1 MSMFF
6 AENPGKIEI
15 VPWYADNEIYLQEV
29 RFSVPAS
36 EWNEFQESD
45 LFQELVRYVDSLQ
58 TQDTHIDIHEPR
70 YIAEIEASLQ
80 NRTSLACRESAW
92 VRVRNLFRRRK

>member
-6 AENPGKIEI
+6 AENPGKLDVI
-15 VPWYADNEIYLQEV
+15 PWYEDNEIFLQEV

-36 EWNEFQESD
+36 EWNEFQESK
-45 LFQELVRYVDSLQ
+45 LFQDIERYVDSLKTRDMQ
-58 TQDTHIDIHEPR
+58 VDIHKPIDIAAMEW
-70 YIAEIEASLQ
+70 SLQ
-80 NRTSLACRESAW
+80 NQKCLVHHEPFW

>member
-6 AENPGKIEI
+6 AENPGNLEI

-45 LFQELVRYVDSLQ
+45 LFQELVRYVDSIR
-58 TQDTHIDIHEPR
+58 TQDTHTDIHEAQ
-70 YIAEIEASLQ
+70 YIEESEASLQ
-80 NRTSLACRESAW
+80 NQVNLVCRESVW
-92 VRVRNLFRRRK
+92 VRVRNLFHRRK

>member
-1 MSMFF
+1 MSMLL
-6 AENPGKIEI
+6 ADNPGKPEI

-29 RFSVPAS
+29 KFSVPAS

-45 LFQELVRYVDSLQ
+45 LFQELVRYVDSRQ

-80 NRTSLACRESAW
+80 NRTSLVCHESVW

>member
-6 AENPGKIEI
+6 AENPGKLEI

-45 LFQELVRYVDSLQ
+45 LFQKLVRYVDSLQ
-58 TQDTHIDIHEPR
+58 TQDMHIDIHEPQC
-70 YIAEIEASLQ
+70 IAENEALLQ
-80 NRTSLACRESAW
+80 NQTSLVCRESVW
-92 VRVRNLFRRRK
+92 VRARNLFRRRK